1 MEINDA
7 MVSYVAQLAYLKLDE
22 DQRAQAAKDLTR
34 MIEYVGQ
41 LGELDTQGVEPMSH
55 ALPVVNVMR
64 EDEVRES
71 MDREWILRNAPASK
85 DGCFLVPKTV
95 E

>member
-64 EDEVRES
+64 EDEVRER

>member
-22 DQRAQAAKDLTR
+22 DQRAQAAKDLAR

>member
-85 DGCFLVPKTV
+85 DGCFLVPKTI

>member
-41 LGELDTQGVEPMSH
+41 LGELDTLGVEPMSH

>member
-71 MDREWILRNAPASK
+71 MDRGWILRNAPASK

>member
-22 DQRAQAAKDLTR
+22 NQRAQAAKDLAR